1 MLSAL
6 SSGATNVRQTIAQV
20 LNFALVLST
29 AFMLWKSLSIFSA
42 SSSPIVVV
50 LSGSMEPAF
59 QRGDLLFLW
68 NRSPRAE
75 VGEVVV
81 YNVRGKDIPY
91 EPNRP
96 YHIDSVPSLTLAS
109 IVHRVV
115 RTFPEVDAS
124 NKVKEITVDTT
135 PNTHMLLTKGDNN
148 LADDVELYA
157 RGQDHLDREA
167 DIVGSVR
174 GYIPM
179 VGYVTIML
187 SEHPWLKTV
196 LLGMM
201 GLMVML
207 QRE

>member
-1 MLSAL
+1 MLSSL
-6 SSGATNVRQTIAQV
+6 SSGATNVRQTIGQV

-29 AFMLWKSLSIFSA
+29 AFMLWKGLSIFSA

-81 YNVRGKDIPY
+81 YNVRGKDIP
-91 EPNRP
+91 
-96 YHIDSVPSLTLAS
+96 

-115 RTFPEVDAS
+115 RTFPEVDAK
-124 NKVKEITVDTT
+124 NKVKEITVDMT
-135 PNTHMLLTKGDNN
+135 PSSHMLLTKGDNN
-148 LADDVELYA
+148 LADDTELYA
-157 RGQDHLDREA
+157 KGQDHLDRDA

-196 LLGMM
+196 LLGLM